1 MSRGSTQDAG
11 GNAYSMVRYLLSKQ
25 ALDDRSLNS
34 HVLRALSDWL
44 GKQHSPRILEIG
56 AGVGTM
62 ITRLVSTNAL
72 SRGHYALLDADAHS
86 LAAAREHLTEW
97 ALARQLVAL
106 STEGEL
112 GLQLR
117 GADVDISVEFIEA
130 DAARFCVSDG
140 QPGFD
145 LLVANSVLDL
155 MDLNVALPALWR
167 LCNPHAAYWFTLNFD
182 GETIFLP
189 EHAHDA
195 PIIAAYHATMD
206 ERVVDGRASGHSQ
219 TGRRLL
225 QALLEG
231 ATSVVEAGSSDWVLF
246 PQRGTYVCDER
257 YFLDHILHFVEEAVR
272 TSAAVSP
279 DTLLSWLQA
288 RRADLAAGR
297 LTYIAKQMDVFG
309 LAPPSETRQPTTTD

>member
-1 MSRGSTQDAG
+1 VREMVLRPERRWDGRVIDFTQHFGNDTRRRCGPRHECLFPHVVLAALCADAAGSRDMSRGSTQDAG

-25 ALDDRSLNS
+25 PLDDRSLNS

-62 ITRLVSTNAL
+62 ITRLVSANAL

-167 LCNPHAAYWFTLNFD
+167 LCNPHAAYWFTLD
-182 GETIFLP
+182 
-189 EHAHDA
+189 
-195 PIIAAYHATMD
+195 
-206 ERVVDGRASGHSQ
+206 
-219 TGRRLL
+219 
-225 QALLEG
+225 
-231 ATSVVEAGSSDWVLF
+231 
-246 PQRGTYVCDER
+246 
-257 YFLDHILHFVEEAVR
+257 FV
-272 TSAAVSP
+272 
-279 DTLLSWLQA
+279 
-288 RRADLAAGR
+288 G
-297 LTYIAKQMDVFG
+297 
-309 LAPPSETRQPTTTD
+309 